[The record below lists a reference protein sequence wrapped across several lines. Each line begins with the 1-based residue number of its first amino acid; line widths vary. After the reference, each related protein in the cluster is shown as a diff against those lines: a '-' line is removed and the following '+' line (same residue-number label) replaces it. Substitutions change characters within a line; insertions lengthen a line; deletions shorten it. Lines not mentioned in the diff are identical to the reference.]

1 MTRKWRDNKSLV
13 QLVKLFL
20 IDEVIHVV
28 FRLTEEGFLTYQLS
42 FLLENFA
49 DVLTRCSSLFQG

>member
-20 IDEVIHVV
+20 IDEVPVIDMV
-28 FRLTEEGFLTYQLS
+28 FMLTEKGSLTYQLS
-42 FLLENFA
+42 FLLDTLLMF
-49 DVLTRCSSLFQG
+49 